1 MPVSWQYR
9 REERMSKYTIETTL
23 AEDVALEIIKND
35 VFKKLGIYQERKDV
49 VTEIFGVGL
58 ITALETI
65 NNRIKEGKE

>member
-1 MPVSWQYR
+1 
-9 REERMSKYTIETTL
+9 MSKYTIETTL

-65 NNRIKEGKE
+65 NRRVKEEKE

>member
-1 MPVSWQYR
+1 
-9 REERMSKYTIETTL
+9 MSKYTIETTL

-35 VFKKLGIYQERKDV
+35 ISKKLGIYQERKEI
-49 VTEIFGVGL
+49 VTEIFSVGL